1 MHLVN
6 SIVTVTV
13 NGIDTALVF
22 GDFNSQQLLRGV
34 MREANGYTVFC
45 AIRVGAVFL
54 DAMNVPLAFVTVVCK
69 SFIVHSIPDYTV
81 G

>member
-34 MREANGYTVFC
+34 MREADGYTVFC
-45 AIRVGAVFL
+45 AIRVGAIL
-54 DAMNVPLAFVTVVCK
+54 DAMNVPLAFVTICM
-69 SFIVHSIPDYTV
+69 
-81 G
+81 